1 MAKKYN
7 AISWDYILNVAAK
20 ASGGD
25 SGALAELRTLNSKYG
40 RAANQR
46 ARELE
51 KREMQTG
58 AYVRAAEKMGI
69 SKKQLGEGA
78 RPRFSQAKSGD
89 AEHLLRSLEETVKF
103 LNYQTSAISGEM
115 LRRVHIIEG
124 LEKMGYNVGNDRKKF
139 LDFLDSNAWEEFK
152 DVFGS
157 KDAMQKISDQ
167 MAKGKDIGKLMEAY
181 NNFVEREDES
191 EDVLSVFDGWIN
203 ETDQS

>member
-1 MAKKYN
+1 MGRYS
-7 AISWDYILNVAAK
+7 AISWDYITNVAAK
-20 ASGGD
+20 AAGGD
-25 SGALAELRTLNSKYG
+25 SGALAQLRTWNSKYG

-51 KREMQTG
+51 KRGMQTG

-69 SKKQLGEGA
+69 SKKQLNEGA
-78 RPRFSQAKSGD
+78 RPRFSQAKTGD

-103 LNYQTSAISGEM
+103 LNYQTATVSGEM
-115 LRRVHIIEG
+115 ARREHVIEG
-124 LEKMGYNVGNDRKKF
+124 LEKMGYNVGTDRKKF
-139 LDFLDSNAWEEFK
+139 LDFLDSNAWDEFR

-167 MAKGKDIGKLMEAY
+167 MAKGADIGKLMEAY

-191 EDVLSVFDGWIN
+191 EDVLSVFDGWVN
-203 ETDQS
+203 ETDQG

>member
-1 MAKKYN
+1 MARYK
-7 AISWDYILNVAAK
+7 AISFDTIESLANRAA
-20 ASGGD
+20 GGD
-25 SGALAELRTLNSKYG
+25 SGALAELGRLNSKYG

-69 SKKQLGEGA
+69 SKKQLNEGA
-78 RPRFSQAKSGD
+78 RPRFSQAKTGD
-89 AEHLLRSLEETVKF
+89 AESLLRSLEETTKF
-103 LNYQTSAISGEM
+103 LNYQTATVSGEM
-115 LRRVHIIEG
+115 LRREHIIKG
-124 LEKMGYNVGNDRKKF
+124 LEKMGYNVGNDKKKF

-167 MAKGKDIGKLMEAY
+167 MAKGADIGKLMEAY
-181 NNFVEREDES
+181 NNFVTKENEA

>member
-1 MAKKYN
+1 MARYK
-7 AISWDYILNVAAK
+7 AISMDYITEVATRA
-20 ASGGD
+20 AGGD
-25 SGALAELRTLNSKYG
+25 NSALAELGRLNSKYG

-69 SKKQLGEGA
+69 SRKQLNEGA
-78 RPRFSQAKSGD
+78 RPRFSQAKTGD
-89 AEHLLRSLEETVKF
+89 AESLLRSLEETTKF
-103 LNYQTSAISGEM
+103 LNYQTATVSGEM
-115 LRRVHIIEG
+115 LRREHIIEG
-124 LEKMGYNVGNDRKKF
+124 LEKLGYNVGKDKKKF

-167 MAKGKDIGKLMEAY
+167 MAKGADIGKLMTAY
-181 NNFVEREDES
+181 NNFVTREDEA

>member
-1 MAKKYN
+1 MARYK
-7 AISWDYILNVAAK
+7 AISMDYITEVATRA
-20 ASGGD
+20 AGGD
-25 SGALAELRTLNSKYG
+25 NSALAELGRLNSKYG

-51 KREMQTG
+51 KRKMQTG

-69 SKKQLGEGA
+69 SKKQLKEGA
-78 RPRFSQAKSGD
+78 RPRFSQAKTGD
-89 AEHLLRSLEETVKF
+89 SENLLRSLEETVKF
-103 LNYQTSAISGEM
+103 LNYQTATVSGEM
-115 LRRVHIIEG
+115 LRREHIIEG

-167 MAKGKDIGKLMEAY
+167 MAKGADIGKLMEAY
-181 NNFVEREDES
+181 NNFVAREDES

>member
-1 MAKKYN
+1 MAMYK
-7 AISWDYILNVAAK
+7 AISFDTIESLATRAA
-20 ASGGD
+20 GGD
-25 SGALAELRTLNSKYG
+25 NSALAELGRLNSQYG

-51 KREMQTG
+51 KREIQTA

-69 SKKQLGEGA
+69 SRKQLKEGA
-78 RPRFSQAKSGD
+78 RPRFSQAKTGD
-89 AEHLLRSLEETVKF
+89 SENLLRSLEETVKF
-103 LNYQTSAISGEM
+103 LNYQTATISGEM
-115 LRRVHIIEG
+115 LRRKHIIEG
-124 LEKMGYNVGNDRKKF
+124 LEKLGYNVGNDRKKF

-167 MAKGKDIGKLMEAY
+167 MAKGADIGKLMEAY
-181 NNFVEREDES
+181 NNFVAREDES

>member
-1 MAKKYN
+1 MARYK
-7 AISWDYILNVAAK
+7 AISIDYITEVATRA
-20 ASGGD
+20 AGGD
-25 SGALAELRTLNSKYG
+25 NSALAELGRLNSKYG

-69 SKKQLGEGA
+69 SKKQLKEGA
-78 RPRFSQAKSGD
+78 RPRFSQAKTGD
-89 AEHLLRSLEETVKF
+89 SENLLRSLEETVKF
-103 LNYQTSAISGEM
+103 LNYQTATVSGEM
-115 LRRVHIIEG
+115 QRREHIIEG
-124 LEKMGYNVGNDRKKF
+124 LEKMGYNVGKDKKKF
-139 LDFLDSNAWEEFK
+139 LDFLDSNAWNEFK

-167 MAKGKDIGKLMEAY
+167 MAKGADIGKLMEAY
-181 NNFVEREDES
+181 NNFVAREDEA

>member
-1 MAKKYN
+1 MGRYK
-7 AISWDYILNVAAK
+7 AISMDYITEVATRA
-20 ASGGD
+20 AGGD
-25 SGALAELRTLNSKYG
+25 NSALAELGRLNSKYG

-69 SKKQLGEGA
+69 SKKQLKEGA
-78 RPRFSQAKSGD
+78 RPRFSQAKTGD
-89 AEHLLRSLEETVKF
+89 SENLLRSLEETVKF
-103 LNYQTSAISGEM
+103 LNYQTATVSGEM
-115 LRRVHIIEG
+115 LRREHIIEG

-167 MAKGKDIGKLMEAY
+167 MAKGADIGKLMEAY
-181 NNFVEREDES
+181 NNFVAREDES

>member
-1 MAKKYN
+1 MARYK
-7 AISWDYILNVAAK
+7 AISMDYISEVASRA
-20 ASGGD
+20 AGGD
-25 SGALAELRTLNSKYG
+25 NSALAELGRLNSKYG

-69 SKKQLGEGA
+69 SKTMLKEGA
-78 RPRFSQAKSGD
+78 RPRFSQAKTGD
-89 AEHLLRSLEETVKF
+89 SENLLRSLKETVKF
-103 LNYQTSAISGEM
+103 LNYQTATISGEM
-115 LRRVHIIEG
+115 LRLEHIIEG
-124 LEKMGYNVGNDRKKF
+124 LEKMGYNVGNDKKKF

-157 KDAMQKISDQ
+157 DTAMQKISDQ
-167 MAKGKDIGKLMEAY
+167 MAKGADIGKLMDAY
-181 NNFVEREDES
+181 NNFITKES
-191 EDVLSVFDGWIN
+191 KAEDVLSVFDGWIN

>member
-1 MAKKYN
+1 MARYKS
-7 AISWDYILNVAAK
+7 ISMDYIEEVASRA
-20 ASGGD
+20 AGGD
-25 SGALAELRTLNSKYG
+25 SGALAELGRLNSKYG

-58 AYVRAAEKMGI
+58 AYVRAAEKMGF
-69 SKKQLGEGA
+69 SKKMLNEGG
-78 RPRFSQAKSGD
+78 RPRFSQAKTGD
-89 AEHLLRSLEETVKF
+89 AENLLRSLQETVKF
-103 LNYQTSAISGEM
+103 LNYQTATVSGEM
-115 LRRVHIIEG
+115 LRREHIIQG
-124 LEKMGYNVGNDRKKF
+124 LEKMGYNVGNDKKKF

-167 MAKGKDIGKLMEAY
+167 MAKGADIGKLMEAY
-181 NNFVEREDES
+181 NNFVAKEDEA

>member
-1 MAKKYN
+1 MARYK
-7 AISWDYILNVAAK
+7 AISMDYITEVATRA
-20 ASGGD
+20 AGGD
-25 SGALAELRTLNSKYG
+25 NSALAELGRLNSKYG

-69 SKKQLGEGA
+69 SKKQLKEGA
-78 RPRFSQAKSGD
+78 RPRFSQAKTGD
-89 AEHLLRSLEETVKF
+89 SENLFRSLEETIKF
-103 LNYQTSAISGEM
+103 LNYQTATVSGEM
-115 LRRVHIIEG
+115 LRREHIIEG

-139 LDFLDSNAWEEFK
+139 LDFLDSNAWDEFK

-167 MAKGKDIGKLMEAY
+167 MAKGADIGKLMTAY
-181 NNFVEREDES
+181 NNFVTREEES

-203 ETDQS
+203 ETNQS